1 MNSRKINQLF
11 LQFKYPIMKFL
22 TIAVALLITFNVNG
36 QTDSIQPPYK
46 RFPTPP
52 PFKLLLTD
60 SATYFTKAD
69 LEKKK
74 PLLIMLFSP
83 DCDHCKHET
92 EELIKNIDKFKKVQ
106 IVMATFQPFDEMKK
120 FYADFQLNRFENI
133 VVGKDIN
140 FILPPFY
147 NIRNLPFL
155 AFYDKKGQL
164 ISVFEGGLPM
174 DKVAEKFGIDK

>member
-1 MNSRKINQLF
+1 MNSRETNQLF
-11 LQFKYPIMKFL
+11 LQFRYMMMKF
-22 TIAVALLITFNVNG
+22 IPVAVALLLTFSLNA

-60 SATYFTKAD
+60 SSSYFTKAY

-74 PLLIMLFSP
+74 PLLLIVFSP

-106 IVMATFQPFDEMKK
+106 IVMATFQPFAEMKK
-120 FYADFQLNRFENI
+120 FYADFQLSRFENI

-140 FILPPFY
+140 FILAPFY
-147 NIRNLPFL
+147 NIRNMPFL

-164 ISVFEGGLPM
+164 ISVFEGNLPM
-174 DKVAEKFGIDK
+174 DKVAERLGIN

>member
-1 MNSRKINQLF
+1 MNSRETNLLF
-11 LQFKYPIMKFL
+11 LHFKYLMMKFIPL
-22 TIAVALLITFNVNG
+22 VVALLLTFSLNG

-60 SATYFTKAD
+60 SSSYFTKAD

-83 DCDHCKHET
+83 DCDHCKHGT

-106 IVMATFQPFDEMKK
+106 IVMATFQPFADMKK
-120 FYADFQLNRFENI
+120 FYADFQLNRYENI
-133 VVGKDIN
+133 IVGKDIN

-147 NIRNLPFL
+147 NIRNMPFL

-164 ISVFEGGLPM
+164 ISVFEGNLPM
-174 DKVAEKFGIDK
+174 DKIAEKFGN

>member
-1 MNSRKINQLF
+1 MNSRKTNQLF
-11 LQFKYPIMKFL
+11 LQFNYLMMKL
-22 TIAVALLITFNVNG
+22 ITVAVALLLTFGLNG

-60 SATYFTKAD
+60 SSSYFTKAD

-74 PLLIMLFSP
+74 PLLLMVFSP

-106 IVMATFQPFDEMKK
+106 IVMATWLSFTEMKK
-120 FYADFQLNRFENI
+120 FFLDYGLNKFDNI
-133 VVGKDIN
+133 TVGRDMN

-147 NIRNLPFL
+147 NIKNLPFL
-155 AFYDKKGQL
+155 AMYDKKGQL
-164 ISVFEGGLPM
+164 ISVVEGSLPM
-174 DKVAEKFGIDK
+174 DKIAELFKE

>member
-11 LQFKYPIMKFL
+11 LQFKYLMMKF
-22 TIAVALLITFNVNG
+22 IVFAAALMITFSLNG

-46 RFPTPP
+46 KFPTPP

-60 SATYFTKAD
+60 SSTYFTKAD

-74 PLLIMLFSP
+74 PLLLIVFSP

-92 EELIKNIDKFKKVQ
+92 EELLKNIDKFKKVQ
-106 IVMATFQPFDEMKK
+106 IVMATYYTVSEMKNI
-120 FYADFQLNRFENI
+120 YDDFQLNRFENI

-140 FILPPFY
+140 FILAPFY
-147 NIRNLPFL
+147 NMRSMPFL
-155 AFYDKKGQL
+155 AFYDKKGEL
-164 ISVFEGGLPM
+164 ISVFEGNLPM
-174 DKVAEKFGIDK
+174 NKVAEKFGIDF